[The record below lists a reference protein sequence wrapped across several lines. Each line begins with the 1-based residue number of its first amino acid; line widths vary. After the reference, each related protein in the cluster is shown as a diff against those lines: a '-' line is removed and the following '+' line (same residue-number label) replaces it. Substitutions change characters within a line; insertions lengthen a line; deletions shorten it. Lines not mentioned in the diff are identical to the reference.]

1 MRIEAENGTAP
12 SPTDEELMDRCGRGD
27 AEGLAELIRR
37 HGGPLYGYLL
47 RLTRS
52 RERAE
57 DAYQEVWIRV
67 MRSAKS
73 YDQRDRFGAWL
84 YTVARHL
91 VIDQA
96 RSTQRRREERLE
108 DPAGEDG
115 LSPIEREADPG
126 PDPEAELRGRELEAA
141 LEAALAGLAPEQREV
156 FLLRERSGL
165 SFAEIAALTRAPL
178 NTVKTRMHYAL
189 GHLRRALAQKG
200 FLDEG

>member
-1 MRIEAENGTAP
+1 MRIEAENAAAS
-12 SPTDEELMDRCGRGD
+12 SPTDEELMARCGRGD
-27 AEGLAELIRR
+27 SEGLAELIRR
-37 HGGPLYGYLL
+37 HGRPLYGYLL

-57 DAYQEVWIRV
+57 DAYQEVFIRV
-67 MRSAKS
+67 LRSAKS
-73 YDQRDRFGAWL
+73 YDPRDRFGAWL

-96 RSTQRRREERLE
+96 RSTRRRREDRLE
-108 DPAGEDG
+108 DPAGEEG

-165 SFAEIAALTRAPL
+165 SFAEIAKLTRAPL

-189 GHLRRALAQKG
+189 GHLRKALARQG